1 MLAMVV
7 FRLGTVTDLTIS
19 VLSLAGGVKV
29 QSTVSGP
36 VFLAPLKEKV
46 CVFTLSGILIWM

>member
-1 MLAMVV
+1 MQNVVV
-7 FRLGTVTDLTIS
+7 FKLAAFRDLTVS
-19 VLSLAGGVKV
+19 VLSTAGGVKV

-46 CVFTLSGILIWM
+46 CVFMFELL

>member
-1 MLAMVV
+1 MLGMVL
-7 FRLGTVTDLTIS
+7 FEPGTFTDLTIGI
-19 VLSLAGGVKV
+19 LSLAGEVKV

-46 CVFTLSGILIWM
+46 CAFTFSDVLIWM